1 MEGSITNYRNDETPA
16 KVHSLID
23 VALAIKTCRPGKLYF
38 GEFGVYRQNIPD
50 SNCRNWYNDVH
61 SCLESNG
68 IAMIIRVCQGDFV
81 FFRKGTNEQFLNN
94 LNILLVQALG
104 LTASA
109 QQVYVLK
116 SDTDG
121 FSILTDFIGEKF
133 SYINI
138 PYLRTRKIE
147 PGTLNASKTFQ
158 TSNLKLFKPQ
168 TLNPEP

>member
-1 MEGSITNYRNDETPA
+1 
-16 KVHSLID
+16 
-23 VALAIKTCRPGKLYF
+23 
-38 GEFGVYRQNIPD
+38 
-50 SNCRNWYNDVH
+50 
-61 SCLESNG
+61 
-68 IAMIIRVCQGDFV
+68 MIIRACQGDFY
-81 FFRKGTNEQFLNN
+81 FFRKGMNEQFLNN
-94 LNILLVQALG
+94 LNVLLVQTLG

-121 FSILTDFIGEKF
+121 SSILTDLIAENF